1 MKNITAITLL
11 FSAMLLLTACYSPD
25 KQTVNTESLI
35 ESTDKQNENA
45 DKTITHSEKETDN
58 TEKQTKKAEN
68 TMSANETTEPST
80 PETVNVSIRS
90 KNYYME
96 TKEDADGF
104 TPCLS
109 VFDDGTFGFT
119 YDVLSSYLA
128 NGTYTIEDQ
137 QLILKTDDGKYQY
150 IFEIEDDDTLLFVK
164 DKSSDV
170 SLIQKDIGVAITDG
184 ARFIIND

>member
-1 MKNITAITLL
+1 MKKIISITLL
-11 FSAMLLLTACYSPD
+11 FSMLLLLTACSSPD

-45 DKTITHSEKETDN
+45 AKVITRPEKEIEN
-58 TEKQTKKAEN
+58 TEKLTKKVEN
-68 TMSANETTEPST
+68 TMSAYETTEPST
-80 PETVNVSIRS
+80 PETVNVSIKS
-90 KNYYME
+90 KSYYME

-128 NGTYTIEDQ
+128 NGTYSIEDQ
-137 QLILKTDDGKYQY
+137 QIILKTDDGKYQY

-170 SLIQKDIGVAITDG
+170 SLIQKDIGVTITDG
-184 ARFIIND
+184 AQFIIND

>member
-25 KQTVNTESLI
+25 KQTVNTESQI

-45 DKTITHSEKETDN
+45 DKPITHPEKETEN
-58 TEKQTKKAEN
+58 TEKQTKKTEN
-68 TMSANETTEPST
+68 TMSANETTGPST
-80 PETVNVSIRS
+80 PETVNVNIRS

-109 VFDDGTFGFT
+109 VFDDRTFGFT

-128 NGTYTIEDQ
+128 NGTYTIED
-137 QLILKTDDGKYQY
+137 
-150 IFEIEDDDTLLFVK
+150 
-164 DKSSDV
+164 
-170 SLIQKDIGVAITDG
+170 
-184 ARFIIND
+184 

>member
-1 MKNITAITLL
+1 MKKIASITFL
-11 FSAMLLLTACYSPD
+11 FSVLLLLTACSSPD
-25 KQTVNTESLI
+25 KQTANTESQI

-45 DKTITHSEKETDN
+45 DKPITHPEETEN

-137 QLILKTDDGKYQY
+137 QLILKTDDEKYQY

-184 ARFIIND
+184 ARFIRNK